1 MSNTKSTTSTPIPVL
16 RLETAQSE
24 RWDQFVEQTP
34 EATFFHMS
42 AWKKVIE
49 KSFGHRAYYLYTERD
64 GRISGVLP
72 LFHVNSRFFGNS
84 LISLP
89 FGVYGGIVAATEQDA
104 SALEQAACELAR
116 ELGVGYLEM
125 RNLSPR
131 NTDWPTKNLYV
142 TFRKELDPDPEKNF
156 LAIPRKQR
164 AMVRKGIKAGLECI
178 MDEGTDRFYDIYSRS
193 VHSLGTPVFSRRYFR
208 TLKEVFGSSCE
219 ILVVEHEKQPI
230 STVMSFYFRDEVL
243 PYYGGG
249 TPAARRNKAYDFMY
263 WDVMRRASE
272 SGIRI
277 FDYGRSKEGTGSY
290 RFKKHWGFTPEP
302 LHYEYFL
309 VKADEMP
316 NLSPAN
322 PKYHFFIEAWKRLP
336 LPVTRVLGPMLARS
350 LG

>member
-1 MSNTKSTTSTPIPVL
+1 MLNTISAASTPIVQQL
-16 RLETAQSE
+16 DTVQSE
-24 RWDQFVEQTP
+24 QWDQFVAQTP
-34 EATFFHMS
+34 EASFFHLS

-49 KSFGHRAYYLYTERD
+49 KSFGHRAYYLYTEQD
-64 GRISGVLP
+64 SRISGVLP
-72 LFHVNSRFFGNS
+72 LFHVRSRIFGSS
-84 LISLP
+84 LVSLP
-89 FGVYGGIVAATEQDA
+89 FCVYGGVVAATEQDA
-104 SALEQAACELAR
+104 SALEQAACALASKLR
-116 ELGVGYLEM
+116 VDYLEM
-125 RNLSPR
+125 RNRSPR

-164 AMVRKGIKAGLECI
+164 AMVRKGINAGLECSL
-178 MDEGTDRFYDIYSRS
+178 DEDIRRFYDIYSRS
-193 VHSLGTPVFSRRYFR
+193 VHSLGTPVFSKHYFR

-219 ILVVEHEKQPI
+219 ILVVEHEGQPV

-249 TPAARRNKAYDFMY
+249 TAEARRNKAYDFMY

-272 SGIRI
+272 SGIRV

-302 LHYEYFL
+302 MHYEYFL
-309 VKADEMP
+309 VKSREMP
-316 NLSPAN
+316 NISPAN
-322 PKYHFFIEAWKRLP
+322 PKYHYFIETWKRLP
-336 LPVTRVLGPMLARS
+336 LSVSRVLGPMLARS

>member
-1 MSNTKSTTSTPIPVL
+1 MSNTISAASSPIPVQ
-16 RLETAQSE
+16 RLEAEQSE

-34 EATFFHMS
+34 EASFFHLS

-49 KSFGHRAYYLYTERD
+49 KSFGHRAYYLYTEQD
-64 GRISGVLP
+64 GCISGVLP
-72 LFHVNSRFFGNS
+72 LFHVRSRLFGSFLN
-84 LISLP
+84 SLP
-89 FGVYGGIVAATEQDA
+89 FGAYGGVVAATEQAA
-104 SALEQAACELAR
+104 SALEQAACALAS

-125 RNLSPR
+125 RNRTPR

-164 AMVRKGIKAGLECI
+164 AMVRKGIKAGLECTL
-178 MDEGTDRFYDIYSRS
+178 DEKIDCFYDIYSRS
-193 VHSLGTPVFSRRYFR
+193 VHSLGTPVFSKHYFR

-219 ILVVEHEKQPI
+219 VLIVEHEGQPI

-243 PYYGGG
+243 PYYGAG
-249 TPAARRNKAYDFMY
+249 TPEARRNKAFDFMY

-309 VKADEMP
+309 VKAREMP
-316 NLSPAN
+316 NLSPTN
-322 PKYHFFIEAWKRLP
+322 PRYHFFIEAWKRLP